1 MEKLGKV
8 LMTQKITDHIEKIN
22 FKMAVN
28 SALTRFSRKDW
39 GDVSEATVVLNNEE
53 LIKGEQV
60 LGVYPS
66 TMGKIWLVANFYEK
80 EEMERIF
87 KETVGSER
95 EDGLVMVVTVMFP
108 SEY

>member
-8 LMTQKITDHIEKIN
+8 LMTQKIADHMENIN

-66 TMGKIWLVANFYEK
+66 PMGKNLVSSEFLR
-80 EEMERIF
+80 ERRNGKNIQRNCW
-87 KETVGSER
+87 K
-95 EDGLVMVVTVMFP
+95 
-108 SEY
+108 